1 MDTERIES
9 FKQFA
14 KYLEY
19 PMVVFEAESG
29 DVLDINYEAEVLL
42 GSKVTNI
49 KIEPGRTFT
58 KHSFWDILHGKKSL
72 IWHRIRMIADNK
84 EYLVSGLINEMTEA
98 GTLIYTL
105 LFERRADMNIGSLTL
120 ENIVN
125 HAGIVA
131 LHVGRTG
138 ESESDFR
145 VEYASQ
151 NINQYG
157 YTRGQLYE
165 RTITLREM
173 VCPEDYE
180 KVRAMFKASVERH
193 AEEDIVECRI
203 LTEERELIPVRL
215 WFRYIYNDF
224 GALTDMELLVTD
236 LREEYRRNRENSYLS
251 NVITKMKNVLIVK
264 SYKAGKRKLRY
275 ISPNAGLIGMNT
287 DALCKGYK
295 LTEDYI
301 HPEDRDGVLD
311 AIYQA
316 VANGVTDYVQ
326 VYRMVRDDGKQ
337 IWVENEVTVNRIS
350 DGEAEISFLLT
361 DITERK
367 HMEKEIAVT
376 MEEKSTT
383 VENVSAPGVDFGAVG
398 TPSFDIN
405 DKNMISELQILQD
418 ALSTNADYY
427 TLVVDTEG
435 RQLTTPTGP
444 VSDMGLF
451 YDLVERPLY
460 KEKFVSIAE
469 QAKEQRIPLS
479 ESFDVE
485 GMAVHMVFAP
495 LLLEDKVIA
504 YWMLTSFSKN
514 GEKIL
519 GDVTDKQ
526 WKLAGSIVKHFH
538 SKELVQ
544 KEAKGRKLAELK
556 LHKEQSERRV
566 IEDIVTSM
574 MREREIALN
583 EMCHKISAYLSVENI
598 AIYLE
603 NKTAGNV
610 ENYYA
615 WNQADEETP
624 FFDTMELSKAE
635 YGVMKECFK
644 KDEMLVA
651 DTQSEDLFLKEIARR
666 TGQVVAIRR
675 MKLDSGRQGYVVL
688 GDENRGREFDIT
700 DLNFVE
706 VIATIFGNFI
716 SYGDKKGSPDVVKS
730 GVLESYDHIRDAI
743 FVKDNRTGEIIFAN
757 KATGKLFGYNIVG
770 MRATEVIND
779 QMEQYRNIGGVKKRF
794 IDNRKVMKWQTYM
807 KELDQ
812 IMNIVEVRMETLYGE
827 DWNLFVLKKNKNKK
841 KDS

>member
-1 MDTERIES
+1 M
-9 FKQFA
+9 
-14 KYLEY
+14 
-19 PMVVFEAESG
+19 
-29 DVLDINYEAEVLL
+29 
-42 GSKVTNI
+42 
-49 KIEPGRTFT
+49 
-58 KHSFWDILHGKKSL
+58 
-72 IWHRIRMIADNK
+72 
-84 EYLVSGLINEMTEA
+84 
-98 GTLIYTL
+98 
-105 LFERRADMNIGSLTL
+105 
-120 ENIVN
+120 
-125 HAGIVA
+125 
-131 LHVGRTG
+131 
-138 ESESDFR
+138 
-145 VEYASQ
+145 
-151 NINQYG
+151 
-157 YTRGQLYE
+157 
-165 RTITLREM
+165 
-173 VCPEDYE
+173 
-180 KVRAMFKASVERH
+180 
-193 AEEDIVECRI
+193 
-203 LTEERELIPVRL
+203 
-215 WFRYIYNDF
+215 
-224 GALTDMELLVTD
+224 
-236 LREEYRRNRENSYLS
+236 
-251 NVITKMKNVLIVK
+251 
-264 SYKAGKRKLRY
+264 
-275 ISPNAGLIGMNT
+275 
-287 DALCKGYK
+287 
-295 LTEDYI
+295 
-301 HPEDRDGVLD
+301 LD

-574 MREREIALN
+574 MRDREIALN

-635 YGVMKECFK
+635 YGVLKECFK